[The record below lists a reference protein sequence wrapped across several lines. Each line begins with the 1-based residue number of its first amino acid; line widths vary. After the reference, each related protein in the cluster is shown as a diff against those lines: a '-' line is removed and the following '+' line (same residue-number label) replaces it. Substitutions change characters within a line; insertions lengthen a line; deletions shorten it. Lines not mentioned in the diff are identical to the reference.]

1 MALEVRIYSE
11 YDMHC
16 DSCGWWEC
24 GHSNGEFLDLN
35 DFKKQ
40 YREMGWSIGK
50 RVLCPDCSGKTPTY
64 VPTGY

>member
-11 YDMHC
+11 YDIHC
-16 DSCGWWEC
+16 DNCEC
-24 GHSNGEFLDLN
+24 SEIGHSTVGFWDLN
-35 DFKKQ
+35 DFKKK

-50 RVLCPDCSGKTPTY
+50 HVLCPDCSGKTPTY